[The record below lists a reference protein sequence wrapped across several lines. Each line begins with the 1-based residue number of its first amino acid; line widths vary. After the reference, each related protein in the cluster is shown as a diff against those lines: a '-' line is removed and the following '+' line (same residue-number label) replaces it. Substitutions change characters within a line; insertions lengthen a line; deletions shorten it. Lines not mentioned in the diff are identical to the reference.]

1 MAIYKGCARDH
12 HGHQSKCYASPELVF
27 PENTV
32 AEIPLRNSVKV
43 LAAMPAGQQP
53 STDIKCRRAMNRA
66 FRPTFARLYEKSA
79 QPKLICRLR
88 TSRLLQTAA
97 EGAPL

>member
-12 HGHQSKCYASPELVF
+12 HGHQSKCYSSPELVF

-53 STDIKCRRAMNRA
+53 SSGHQVPSRNEPRIPTDVCAS
-66 FRPTFARLYEKSA
+66 L
-79 QPKLICRLR
+79 
-88 TSRLLQTAA
+88 
-97 EGAPL
+97 